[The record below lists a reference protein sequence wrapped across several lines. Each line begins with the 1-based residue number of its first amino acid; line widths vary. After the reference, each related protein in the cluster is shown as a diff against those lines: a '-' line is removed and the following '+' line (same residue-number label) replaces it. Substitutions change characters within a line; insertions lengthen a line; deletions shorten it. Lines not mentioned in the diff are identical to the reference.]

1 MFQPNDPVGISVQ
14 MSAKLFAI
22 MADEVLQACG
32 EDKGEEIVRRAVRR
46 YAELRAAGIR
56 KEILDAGK
64 EVTFETVEEFS
75 DYPPNDAW
83 DCQTDISD
91 KQLHEITYACPFST
105 AFREIGLEYAG
116 SLYCKEIDI
125 TLYKDGS
132 VSVKDDGRGD
142 IDFARPQIFNT
153 NDKGICEMIVTR
165 KAKTT

>member
-1 MFQPNDPVGISVQ
+1 MYQPNDPGGISVQ

-125 TLYKDGS
+125 ALNEAFF
-132 VSVKDDGRGD
+132 GD
-142 IDFARPQIFNT
+142 IDFARPRSL
-153 NDKGICEMIVTR
+153 TR
-165 KAKTT
+165 TTRGSAK

>member
-75 DYPPNDAW
+75 DYPPATRGTVRPIFPTNSCTRSPMLARFPRHSVRSAW
-83 DCQTDISD
+83 SMP
-91 KQLHEITYACPFST
+91 EVST
-105 AFREIGLEYAG
+105 GRRST
-116 SLYCKEIDI
+116 SL
-125 TLYKDGS
+125 
-132 VSVKDDGRGD
+132 
-142 IDFARPQIFNT
+142 
-153 NDKGICEMIVTR
+153 
-165 KAKTT
+165 

>member
-1 MFQPNDPVGISVQ
+1 MYQPNDPVDISVQ

-83 DCQTDISD
+83 DCQTRYFR
-91 KQLHEITYACPFST
+91 QT
-105 AFREIGLEYAG
+105 A
-116 SLYCKEIDI
+116 
-125 TLYKDGS
+125 
-132 VSVKDDGRGD
+132 
-142 IDFARPQIFNT
+142 ARDHLCLPVFH
-153 NDKGICEMIVTR
+153 GIP
-165 KAKTT
+165 

>member
-56 KEILDAGK
+56 KETLDAGK

-125 TLYKDGS
+125 ALNEAFF
-132 VSVKDDGRGD
+132 GD

>member
-32 EDKGEEIVRRAVRR
+32 EDKGEE
-46 YAELRAAGIR
+46 LRAAGIR

-75 DYPPNDAW
+75 DYPPSDAW

-125 TLYKDGS
+125 ALNEAFF
-132 VSVKDDGRGD
+132 GD